1 MTNTLN
7 YQENNSIYQ
16 PYFLLESTFNFEKDV
31 PRNDISRTVIEV
43 MEGINLG
50 KIIDFTSQ
58 DAREYDP
65 VMMLTLI
72 VLCYAEE
79 GKMSLRQLEK
89 KCMFDNR
96 YRTIAKN
103 KTPSYKSFSRFIN
116 KRLKLSIDEL
126 FKVIYQYVESKEE
139 YLESILYIDGTKFE
153 ANANKMTFCWK
164 AWSRRYEPRHWKKC
178 MDIIMRVNTFF
189 KKEGLDVRY
198 SILKKPDIEYLI
210 KIDEALENYIQAKSY
225 VRKRKGKHEL
235 SKLCDEL
242 KESAKKMWQYAI
254 QNDILGERNSFSKTD
269 CDATFMHMKYDY
281 YNNTNVFKPGYN
293 VQIGVQN
300 QYISHLYISS
310 DSNDVKTLQPFLN
323 GYKKQYGVYPEV
335 VVGDAGYGSYENY
348 MYCKKNNIEAAL
360 KYSGYEKMK
369 EKINDKNRFYS
380 RHFTRSENGT
390 PVCAEG
396 HEFTLNKTKVT
407 VKSGMVKVSEYYHNE
422 HCAECPFRTSCTK
435 SKNGR
440 TVQIT
445 RALDKEHKRIDEL
458 YESERGKELKRNRSW
473 QAEGAFADIKNSFQ
487 YSRLQRRGESGV
499 KVEISLI
506 AIGFNLRKYHNKK
519 IEKSNSLSKVN

>member
-210 KIDEALENYIQAKSY
+210 KIDEALENYIQAK
-225 VRKRKGKHEL
+225 
-235 SKLCDEL
+235 
-242 KESAKKMWQYAI
+242 
-254 QNDILGERNSFSKTD
+254 
-269 CDATFMHMKYDY
+269 
-281 YNNTNVFKPGYN
+281 
-293 VQIGVQN
+293 IG
-300 QYISHLYISS
+300 
-310 DSNDVKTLQPFLN
+310 
-323 GYKKQYGVYPEV
+323 
-335 VVGDAGYGSYENY
+335 
-348 MYCKKNNIEAAL
+348 
-360 KYSGYEKMK
+360 
-369 EKINDKNRFYS
+369 
-380 RHFTRSENGT
+380 
-390 PVCAEG
+390 
-396 HEFTLNKTKVT
+396 
-407 VKSGMVKVSEYYHNE
+407 
-422 HCAECPFRTSCTK
+422 
-435 SKNGR
+435 
-440 TVQIT
+440 
-445 RALDKEHKRIDEL
+445 RAH
-458 YESERGKELKRNRSW
+458 
-473 QAEGAFADIKNSFQ
+473 
-487 YSRLQRRGESGV
+487 V
-499 KVEISLI
+499 
-506 AIGFNLRKYHNKK
+506 
-519 IEKSNSLSKVN
+519 